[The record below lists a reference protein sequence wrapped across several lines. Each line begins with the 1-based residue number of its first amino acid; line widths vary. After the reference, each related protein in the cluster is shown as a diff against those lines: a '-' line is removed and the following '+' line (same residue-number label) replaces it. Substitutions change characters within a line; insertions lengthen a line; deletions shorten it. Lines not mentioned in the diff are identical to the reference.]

1 MTTEQTVFVVDD
13 EEVVLKS
20 VEAVVK
26 SVEAVVKSLEVQV
39 KTFTS
44 AESFLASYSAD
55 QPGCLVTDLRMLG
68 MSGIE
73 LQEKLVAM
81 GIKIPVIIIT
91 AFADV
96 QIAVRAMRTGA
107 VTLLEKPCRDQEL
120 WEAVRNALELDRSTR
135 EEDQRRSDV
144 QSRMG
149 NLSEGERDVMERM
162 VEGKM
167 NKVIAQELSISIRTV
182 ETRRHN
188 VLEKMRADSLADLVR
203 LVVESE

>member
-1 MTTEQTVFVVDD
+1 M
-13 EEVVLKS
+13 
-20 VEAVVK
+20 
-26 SVEAVVKSLEVQV
+26 
-39 KTFTS
+39 
-44 AESFLASYSAD
+44 
-55 QPGCLVTDLRMLG
+55 TDLRMLG

-120 WEAVRNALELDRSTR
+120 WESVRNALELDRKTR
-135 EEDQRRSDV
+135 EEDERRRDV
-144 QSRMG
+144 QTRLAK
-149 NLSEGERDVMERM
+149 LSEGEKDVLERM

-167 NKVIAQELSISIRTV
+167 NKVIAKELSISIRTV

-188 VLEKMRADSLADLVR
+188 VLEKMRADSLAELVR